1 MLKIFRGFVLLLL
14 SCMGVA
20 HAADSGWLTAP
31 QNDHARIRF
40 QAEKSQDHLYG
51 LLTVELQSGWKT
63 YWRSPG
69 EGGVA
74 PEITWKNGEKAQWYW
89 PVPSR
94 FEISGL
100 TTQGYHKKVVSP
112 MIITGNPGDVLEG
125 TLTLSTCSNVCLLTD
140 YPLHLDFNQP
150 VDSGF
155 QDAFEQAMRAIP
167 ADSGI
172 SDDLSAHLV
181 GSNLVLTGTTA
192 GEWRDAQIYF
202 DPLEGGII
210 PGDPQIK
217 SRGETVVITTP
228 VTDEW
233 GEKPASLAGKTLSFV
248 LTNHGKAQQTTL
260 TVGADKT
267 ASTVPDTSPV
277 NVGQMLLFALL
288 GGLILNLMP
297 CVLPVM
303 GMKLNSVL
311 HCGTDSARIRLRFLA
326 TSAGIL
332 TSFALLAAMIT
343 VLKLTGASLGWG
355 IQFQN
360 PWFIGLMVVVTFI
373 FALNL
378 FGAFEM
384 LLPSSMTGRMATAGG
399 NGLVGSFCE
408 GVFATLLATPCSAPF
423 LGTAVAFALA
433 APLGELWLIF
443 MLLGLGMAL
452 PWLFVALI
460 PKTAQLLPRPGRWMK
475 TLKVILALMMLASS
489 LWLATLL
496 NQHLGNMLSSLVT
509 LVLTAIALIAF
520 IRTGKRTGAAFWLV
534 VITLAAF
541 GGYQIRGVVQDDDTA
556 ASTVESGQHIAWQPL
571 SEEAITRALA
581 DGKRVFVDI
590 SADWCVTCK
599 VNEHR
604 VLNQP
609 EIIAA
614 LNQPDVVALRGDWSK
629 PSDLITAFLQKRHSY
644 AIPFNQVYGPALTDG
659 EILPPL
665 LTQHTVLT
673 ALKNAKG

>member
-1 MLKIFRGFVLLLL
+1 MLNIFRGFVLLLL
-14 SCMGVA
+14 SSMGMA
-20 HAADSGWLTAP
+20 HAADTGWLTSP

-40 QAEKSQDHLYG
+40 QAERSENRLYG

-74 PEITWKNGEKAQWYW
+74 PEIHWHNGEKAQWYW

-100 TTQGYHKKVVSP
+100 TTQGYHKQVVIP
-112 MIITGNPGDVLEG
+112 MIITGQQSDVLDG

-150 VDSGF
+150 VDDQF
-155 QDAFEQAMRAIP
+155 QQAFEQAMRSIP
-167 ADSGI
+167 AESGI
-172 SDDLSAHLV
+172 SDDLSAHLA
-181 GSNLVLTGTTA
+181 GSNLVVTGTTA

-202 DPLEGGII
+202 DPLDGGII
-210 PGDPQIK
+210 PGDPTLK
-217 SRGETVVITTP
+217 SSGAELVITAP

-233 GEKPASLAGKTLSFV
+233 GKKTTSLAGKTLSFV
-248 LTNHGKAQQTTL
+248 LTNQGKAQQTTL
-260 TVGADKT
+260 TVGADQAVSAARET
-267 ASTVPDTSPV
+267 TPV
-277 NVGQMLLFALL
+277 NLAQMLLFALL

-311 HCGTDSARIRLRFLA
+311 HSGTDKTRIRLRFLA

-332 TSFALLAAMIT
+332 TSFALLAAMVT

-360 PWFIGLMVVVTFI
+360 PWFIGLMVAVTFI
-373 FALNL
+373 FAMNL
-378 FGAFEM
+378 LGLFEM
-384 LLPSSMTGRMATAGG
+384 LLPSSMSGRMATAGG
-399 NGLVGSFCE
+399 NGLAGSFCE

-433 APLGELWLIF
+433 APLTDLWLVF

-452 PWLFVALI
+452 PWLLVALV
-460 PKTAQLLPRPGRWMK
+460 PKIALLLPRPGPWMN
-475 TLKVILALMMLASS
+475 TLKVLLALMMLASS
-489 LWLATLL
+489 LWLASLLGLHLGSTASGIITLL
-496 NQHLGNMLSSLVT
+496 
-509 LVLTAIALIAF
+509 LTATALVVF
-520 IRTGKRTGAAFWLV
+520 ITTGQRRAPLFWLG
-534 VITLAAF
+534 VILLAAF
-541 GGYQIRGVVQDDDTA
+541 GGYQLRGMFGANDETSARTPHQ
-556 ASTVESGQHIAWQPL
+556 QIAWQPL
-571 SEEAITRALA
+571 SEEAITRAQA
-581 DGKRVFVDI
+581 QGKRVFVDI

-614 LNQPDVVALRGDWSK
+614 LNQPDVVALRGDWSQ
-629 PSDLITAFLQKRHSY
+629 PSDLITAFLQKRNSY
-644 AIPFNQVYGPALTDG
+644 AIPFNQVYGPGLTDG
-659 EILPPL
+659 KILPPL
-665 LTQHTVLT
+665 LDKSTVLDT
-673 ALKNAKG
+673 LKNAKG

>member
-1 MLKIFRGFVLLLL
+1 MLNIFRGFVLLLL
-14 SCMGVA
+14 SSMGMA
-20 HAADSGWLTAP
+20 HAADTGWLTSP

-40 QAEKSQDHLYG
+40 QAERSENRLYG

-74 PEITWKNGEKAQWYW
+74 PEIHWHNGEKAQWYW

-100 TTQGYHKKVVSP
+100 TTQGYHKQVVIP
-112 MIITGNPGDVLEG
+112 MIITGQQSDVLDG

-150 VDSGF
+150 VDDQF
-155 QDAFEQAMRAIP
+155 QQAFEQAMRSIP
-167 ADSGI
+167 AESGI
-172 SDDLSAHLV
+172 SDDLSAHLA
-181 GSNLVLTGTTA
+181 GSNLVVTGTTA

-202 DPLEGGII
+202 DPLDGGII
-210 PGDPQIK
+210 PGDPTLK
-217 SRGETVVITTP
+217 SSGAELVITAP

-233 GEKPASLAGKTLSFV
+233 GEKTTSLAGKTLSFV
-248 LTNHGKAQQTTL
+248 LTNQGKAQQTTL
-260 TVGADKT
+260 TVGADQAVSAARET
-267 ASTVPDTSPV
+267 APV
-277 NVGQMLLFALL
+277 NLAQMLLFALL

-311 HCGTDSARIRLRFLA
+311 HSGTDKTRIRLRFLA

-332 TSFALLAAMIT
+332 TSFALLAAMVT

-360 PWFIGLMVVVTFI
+360 PWFIGLMVAVTFI
-373 FALNL
+373 FAMNL
-378 FGAFEM
+378 LGLFEM
-384 LLPSSMTGRMATAGG
+384 LLPSSMSGRMATAGG
-399 NGLVGSFCE
+399 NGLAGSFCE

-433 APLGELWLIF
+433 APLTDLWLVF

-452 PWLFVALI
+452 PWLLVALV
-460 PKTAQLLPRPGRWMK
+460 PKIALLLPRPGPWMN
-475 TLKVILALMMLASS
+475 TLKVLLALMMLASS
-489 LWLATLL
+489 LWLASLLGLHLGSTASGIITLL
-496 NQHLGNMLSSLVT
+496 
-509 LVLTAIALIAF
+509 LTATALVVFIA
-520 IRTGKRTGAAFWLV
+520 TGQRRAPLFWLG
-534 VITLAAF
+534 VILLAAF
-541 GGYQIRGVVQDDDTA
+541 GGYQLRGMLSADDETSA
-556 ASTVESGQHIAWQPL
+556 RTPHQQIAWQPL
-571 SEEAITRALA
+571 SEEAITRAQA
-581 DGKRVFVDI
+581 QGKRVFVDI

-614 LNQPDVVALRGDWSK
+614 LNQPDVVALRGDWSQ
-629 PSDLITAFLQKRHSY
+629 PSDLITAFLQKRNSY
-644 AIPFNQVYGPALTDG
+644 AIPFNQVYGPGLTDG
-659 EILPPL
+659 KILPPL
-665 LTQHTVLT
+665 LDKSTVLDT
-673 ALKNAKG
+673 LKNAKG

>member
-1 MLKIFRGFVLLLL
+1 MLNIFRGLVLLLL
-14 SCMGVA
+14 SSMGMA
-20 HAADSGWLTAP
+20 QAADTGWLTSP

-40 QAEKSQDHLYG
+40 QAERGENKLYG

-74 PEITWKNGEKAQWYW
+74 PEIHWQNGEKAQWYW

-100 TTQGYHKKVVSP
+100 TTQGYHKQVAIP
-112 MIITGNPGDVLEG
+112 MIITGGQSDVLDG

-150 VDSGF
+150 VDAHF
-155 QDAFEQAMRAIP
+155 QDAFEQAMRTIP
-167 ADSGI
+167 GESGI
-172 SDDLSAHLV
+172 SNDLSAHLA
-181 GSNLVLTGTTA
+181 GGDLVISGTTA

-202 DPLEGGII
+202 DPVEGDMI
-210 PGDPQIK
+210 PGDPTLK
-217 SRGETVVITTP
+217 SHGAELVVTAPI
-228 VTDEW
+228 TDEW
-233 GEKPASLAGKTLSFV
+233 GEKVTTLAGKTLSFV
-248 LTNHGKAQQTTL
+248 LTNQGKAQQTTL
-260 TVGADKT
+260 VIGADR
-267 ASTVPDTSPV
+267 AASPV
-277 NVGQMLLFALL
+277 VGTAGAGLAQMLLFALL

-311 HCGTDSARIRLRFLA
+311 HSGTDKTRIRLRFLA

-332 TSFALLAAMIT
+332 TSFALLAAMLT
-343 VLKLTGASLGWG
+343 GLKLTGASLGWG

-360 PWFIGLMVVVTFI
+360 PWFIGLMVAVTFI
-373 FALNL
+373 FAMNL
-378 FGAFEM
+378 FGLFEM
-384 LLPSSMTGRMATAGG
+384 LLPSSISGRMATAGG
-399 NGLVGSFCE
+399 NGLAGSFFE

-433 APLGELWLIF
+433 APLLDLWLIF
-443 MLLGLGMAL
+443 LLLGLGMAL
-452 PWLFVALI
+452 PWLLVALV
-460 PKTAQLLPRPGRWMK
+460 PKIALLLPRPGPWMN
-475 TLKVILALMMLASS
+475 TLKVVLAMMMLGSS
-489 LWLATLL
+489 LWLASLL
-496 NQHLGNMLSSLVT
+496 GVHLGSAAAGIITISLTV
-509 LVLTAIALIAF
+509 IALIAF
-520 IRTGKRTGAAFWLV
+520 ITRGKRAVPLFWLV
-534 VITLAAF
+534 VIALAAF
-541 GGYQIRGVVQDDDTA
+541 GGYQLRGLLQDN
-556 ASTVESGQHIAWQPL
+556 ASPSANTDSQRIAWQPL
-571 SEEAITRALA
+571 SEEAITRAQA
-581 DGKRVFVDI
+581 QGKRVFVDI

-614 LNQPDVVALRGDWSK
+614 LNQPDVVALRGDWSQ
-629 PSDLITAFLQKRHSY
+629 PSELITAFLQKRNSY
-644 AIPFNQVYGPALTDG
+644 AIPFNQIYGPGLTDG

-665 LTQHTVLT
+665 LDKRTVLDT
-673 ALKNAKG
+673 LKNAKG

>member
-1 MLKIFRGFVLLLL
+1 MLNIFRGFVLLLL
-14 SCMGVA
+14 SSMGVA
-20 HAADSGWLTAP
+20 HAADTGWLTSP

-40 QAEKSQDHLYG
+40 QAERSENRLYG

-74 PEITWKNGEKAQWYW
+74 PEIHWHNGEKAQWYW

-100 TTQGYHKKVVSP
+100 TTQGYHKQVVIP
-112 MIITGNPGDVLEG
+112 MIITGQQSDALDG

-150 VDSGF
+150 VDDHF
-155 QDAFEQAMRAIP
+155 QQAFEQAMRSIP
-167 ADSGI
+167 AESGI
-172 SDDLSAHLV
+172 SDDLRAHLA
-181 GSNLVLTGTTA
+181 GSNLVVTGTTA

-202 DPLEGGII
+202 DPLDGGII
-210 PGDPQIK
+210 PGDPTLK
-217 SRGETVVITTP
+217 SSGAELVITAP

-233 GEKPASLAGKTLSFV
+233 GEKTTSLAGKTLSFV
-248 LTNHGKAQQTTL
+248 LTNQGKAQQTTL
-260 TVGADKT
+260 TVGADQAVSAARET
-267 ASTVPDTSPV
+267 TPA
-277 NVGQMLLFALL
+277 NLAQMLLFALL

-311 HCGTDSARIRLRFLA
+311 HSGTDKTRIRLRFLA

-332 TSFALLAAMIT
+332 TSFALLAAMVT

-360 PWFIGLMVVVTFI
+360 PWFIGLMVAVTFI
-373 FALNL
+373 FAMNL
-378 FGAFEM
+378 LGLFEM
-384 LLPSSMTGRMATAGG
+384 LLPSSMSGRMATAGG
-399 NGLVGSFCE
+399 NGLAGSFCE

-433 APLGELWLIF
+433 APLTDLWLVF

-460 PKTAQLLPRPGRWMK
+460 PKTALLLPRPGPWMNS
-475 TLKVILALMMLASS
+475 LKVLLALMMLASS
-489 LWLATLL
+489 LWLASLLGLHLGSTASGIITLL
-496 NQHLGNMLSSLVT
+496 
-509 LVLTAIALIAF
+509 LTATALIVF
-520 IRTGKRTGAAFWLV
+520 IATGQRRAPLFWLG
-534 VITLAAF
+534 VILLAAF
-541 GGYQIRGVVQDDDTA
+541 GGYQLRGMLSADGEIA
-556 ASTVESGQHIAWQPL
+556 ARTPHQQIAWQPL
-571 SEEAITRALA
+571 SEEAITRAQA
-581 DGKRVFVDI
+581 QGKRVFVDI

-614 LNQPDVVALRGDWSK
+614 LNQPDVVALRGDWSQ
-629 PSDLITAFLQKRHSY
+629 PSDLITAFLQTRNSY
-644 AIPFNQVYGPALTDG
+644 AIPFNQVYGPGLTDG
-659 EILPPL
+659 KILPPL
-665 LTQHTVLT
+665 LDKSTVLDT
-673 ALKNAKG
+673 LKNAKG

>member
-1 MLKIFRGFVLLLL
+1 MLNIFRGFVLLLL

-31 QNDHARIRF
+31 QNDHARVRF
-40 QAEKSQDHLYG
+40 QAQKSQDQLHG

-74 PEITWKNGEKAQWYW
+74 PEITWKKGETARWYW

-100 TTQGYHKKVVSP
+100 TTQGYQKKVVIP
-112 MIITGNPGDVLEG
+112 MVISANAGDVLDG
-125 TLTLSTCSNVCLLTD
+125 MLTLSTCSNVCLLTD

-150 VDSGF
+150 DDPDF
-155 QDAFEQAMRAIP
+155 EAAFAQAMRAIP

-172 SDDLSAHLV
+172 SDDLSAHLA
-181 GSNLVLTGTTA
+181 GSNLVITGSTA

-210 PGDPQIK
+210 PGEPAIK
-217 SRGETVVITTP
+217 SSGNSLVVTTP

-248 LTNHGKAQQTTL
+248 LTNDGKAQQTTL
-260 TVGADKT
+260 TVGADRAAAIVAD
-267 ASTVPDTSPV
+267 ASTG
-277 NVGQMLLFALL
+277 NLGQMVLFALL

-311 HCGTDSARIRLRFLA
+311 HGGTDTARIRLRFLA

-343 VLKLTGASLGWG
+343 ALKITGASLGWG

-360 PWFIGLMVVVTFI
+360 PWFIGLMVAVTFI

-378 FGAFEM
+378 FGVFEM
-384 LLPSSMTGRMATAGG
+384 LLPSSLTGRMATAGG
-399 NGLVGSFCE
+399 NGLAGSFFE

-433 APLGELWLIF
+433 APLGDLWLIF

-452 PWLFVALI
+452 PWLFVALL
-460 PKTAQLLPRPGRWMK
+460 PKTAQLLPRPGRWMNS
-475 TLKVILALMMLASS
+475 LKVILALMMLASS

-496 NQHLGNMLSSLVT
+496 NQHLGNTLSGLVT
-509 LVLTAIALIAF
+509 LALTVLALGAF
-520 IRTGKRTGAAFWLV
+520 IRTTPRTTFAFWLV
-534 VITLAAF
+534 VIALAAF
-541 GGYQIRGVVQDDDTA
+541 GGYQIRGLTQNDA
-556 ASTVESGQHIAWQPL
+556 ARASTADAHLLIAWQPL

-599 VNEHR
+599 VNELR

-629 PSDLITAFLQKRHSY
+629 PSEQITAFLQKRHSY
-644 AIPFNQVYGPALTDG
+644 AIPFNQVYGPALPDG
-659 EILPPL
+659 QILPPL
-665 LTQHTVLT
+665 LTQQTVLT

>member
-1 MLKIFRGFVLLLL
+1 MLNIFRGFVLLLL
-14 SCMGVA
+14 SSMGVA
-20 HAADSGWLTAP
+20 HAADTGWLTSP

-40 QAEKSQDHLYG
+40 QAERSENRLYG

-74 PEITWKNGEKAQWYW
+74 PEIHWHNGEKAQWYW

-100 TTQGYHKKVVSP
+100 TTQGYHKQVVIP
-112 MIITGNPGDVLEG
+112 MIITGQQSDALDG

-150 VDSGF
+150 VDDHF
-155 QDAFEQAMRAIP
+155 QQAFEQAMRSIP
-167 ADSGI
+167 AESGI
-172 SDDLSAHLV
+172 SDDLSAHLA
-181 GSNLVLTGTTA
+181 GSNLVVTGTTA

-202 DPLEGGII
+202 DPLDGGII
-210 PGDPQIK
+210 PGDPTLK
-217 SRGETVVITTP
+217 SSGAELVITAP

-233 GEKPASLAGKTLSFV
+233 GEKTTSLAGKTLSFV
-248 LTNHGKAQQTTL
+248 LTNQGKAQQTTL
-260 TVGADKT
+260 TVGADQAVSAARET
-267 ASTVPDTSPV
+267 TSA
-277 NVGQMLLFALL
+277 NLAQMLLFALL

-311 HCGTDSARIRLRFLA
+311 HSGTDKTRIRLRFLA

-332 TSFALLAAMIT
+332 TSFALLAAMVT

-360 PWFIGLMVVVTFI
+360 PWFIGLMVAVTFI
-373 FALNL
+373 FAMNL
-378 FGAFEM
+378 LGLFEM
-384 LLPSSMTGRMATAGG
+384 LLPASMSGRMATAGG
-399 NGLVGSFCE
+399 NGLAGSFCE

-433 APLGELWLIF
+433 APLTDLWLVF

-460 PKTAQLLPRPGRWMK
+460 PKTALLLPRPGPWMNS
-475 TLKVILALMMLASS
+475 LKVLLALMMLASS
-489 LWLATLL
+489 LWLASLLGLHLGSTASGIITLL
-496 NQHLGNMLSSLVT
+496 
-509 LVLTAIALIAF
+509 LTATALIVF
-520 IRTGKRTGAAFWLV
+520 IATGQRRAPLFWLG
-534 VITLAAF
+534 VILLAAF
-541 GGYQIRGVVQDDDTA
+541 GGYQLRGMLSADGEIA
-556 ASTVESGQHIAWQPL
+556 ARTPHQQIAWQPL
-571 SEEAITRALA
+571 SEEAITRAQA
-581 DGKRVFVDI
+581 QGKRVFVDI

-614 LNQPDVVALRGDWSK
+614 LNQPDVVALRGDWSQ
-629 PSDLITAFLQKRHSY
+629 PSDLITAFLQTRNSY
-644 AIPFNQVYGPALTDG
+644 AIPFNQVYGPGLTDG
-659 EILPPL
+659 KILPPL
-665 LTQHTVLT
+665 LDKSTVLDT
-673 ALKNAKG
+673 LKNAKG

>member
-1 MLKIFRGFVLLLL
+1 MLNIFRGFVLLLL
-14 SCMGVA
+14 SSMGVA
-20 HAADSGWLTAP
+20 HAADTGWLTSP

-40 QAEKSQDHLYG
+40 QAERSENRLYG

-74 PEITWKNGEKAQWYW
+74 PEIHWHNGEKAQWYW

-100 TTQGYHKKVVSP
+100 TTQGYHKQVVIP
-112 MIITGNPGDVLEG
+112 MIITGQQSDALDG

-140 YPLHLDFNQP
+140 YPLHLDFSQP
-150 VDSGF
+150 VDDHF
-155 QDAFEQAMRAIP
+155 QQAFEQAMRSIP

-172 SDDLSAHLV
+172 SDDLSAHLA
-181 GSNLVLTGTTA
+181 GSNLVVTGTTA

-202 DPLEGGII
+202 DPLDGGII
-210 PGDPQIK
+210 PGDPTLK
-217 SRGETVVITTP
+217 SSGAELVITAP

-233 GEKPASLAGKTLSFV
+233 GEKTTSLAGKTLSFV
-248 LTNHGKAQQTTL
+248 LTNQGKAQQTTL
-260 TVGADKT
+260 TVGADQAVSAARET
-267 ASTVPDTSPV
+267 TPA
-277 NVGQMLLFALL
+277 NLAQMLLFALL

-311 HCGTDSARIRLRFLA
+311 HSGTDKTRIRLRFLA

-332 TSFALLAAMIT
+332 TSFALLAAMVT

-360 PWFIGLMVVVTFI
+360 PWFIGLMVAVTFI
-373 FALNL
+373 FAMNL
-378 FGAFEM
+378 LGLFEM
-384 LLPSSMTGRMATAGG
+384 LLPASMSGRMATAGG
-399 NGLVGSFCE
+399 NGLAGSFCE

-433 APLGELWLIF
+433 APLTDLWLVF

-460 PKTAQLLPRPGRWMK
+460 PKTALLLPRPGPWMHS
-475 TLKVILALMMLASS
+475 LKVLLALMMLASS
-489 LWLATLL
+489 LWLASLLGLHLGSTASGIITLL
-496 NQHLGNMLSSLVT
+496 
-509 LVLTAIALIAF
+509 LTATALIVF
-520 IRTGKRTGAAFWLV
+520 IATGQRRAPLFWLG
-534 VITLAAF
+534 VILLAAF
-541 GGYQIRGVVQDDDTA
+541 GGYQLRGMLSADGEIA
-556 ASTVESGQHIAWQPL
+556 ARTPHQQIAWQPL
-571 SEEAITRALA
+571 SEEAITRAQA
-581 DGKRVFVDI
+581 QGKRVFVDI

-614 LNQPDVVALRGDWSK
+614 LNQPDVVALRGDWSQ
-629 PSDLITAFLQKRHSY
+629 PSDLITAFLQTRNSY
-644 AIPFNQVYGPALTDG
+644 AIPFNQVYGPGLTDG
-659 EILPPL
+659 KILPPL
-665 LTQHTVLT
+665 LDKSTVLDT
-673 ALKNAKG
+673 LKNAKG